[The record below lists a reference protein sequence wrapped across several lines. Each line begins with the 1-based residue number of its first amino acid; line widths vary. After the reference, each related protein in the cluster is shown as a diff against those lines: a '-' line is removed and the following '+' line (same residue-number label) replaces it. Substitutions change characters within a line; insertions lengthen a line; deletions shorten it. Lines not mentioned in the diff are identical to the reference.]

1 MVGLGQ
7 YLDKKPQNLSGG
19 QRQRV
24 ALARAMVKKPRIFL
38 MDEPLSNLDAKLRS
52 QLRSELIELHRR
64 LGTTFVYVTHDQTEA
79 MSMGSR
85 IVLLEKGRIMQ
96 DAAPEEMYRDPA
108 NTFSAGFIGT
118 PPMNLLKAAD
128 IGSGFPA
135 GTKHVGFRPEKA
147 IIALDGESI
156 PETSLVIEGEL
167 ATREMLGSESLFR
180 VRRGDRGINVRSY
193 EDRRIPYGPVLVHV
207 RRADLAFFGK
217 DGERLR

>member
-1 MVGLGQ
+1 
-7 YLDKKPQNLSGG
+7 
-19 QRQRV
+19 
-24 ALARAMVKKPRIFL
+24 
-38 MDEPLSNLDAKLRS
+38 
-52 QLRSELIELHRR
+52 
-64 LGTTFVYVTHDQTEA
+64 
-79 MSMGSR
+79 
-85 IVLLEKGRIMQ
+85 MQ